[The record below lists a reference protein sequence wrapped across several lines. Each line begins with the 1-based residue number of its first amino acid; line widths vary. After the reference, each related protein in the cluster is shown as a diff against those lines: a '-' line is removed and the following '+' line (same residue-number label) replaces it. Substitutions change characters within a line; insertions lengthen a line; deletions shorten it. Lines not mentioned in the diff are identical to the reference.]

1 MFVRFQTNHAVVQRA
16 AEQMNVLF
24 KGASKCKETREEQ
37 LFLVWDKG
45 WNALPY
51 LVRLKQDP

>member
-1 MFVRFQTNHAVVQRA
+1 M
-16 AEQMNVLF
+16 LF

-45 WNALPY
+45 RNALPY
-51 LVRLKQDP
+51 LARPNPSSKDGKRNISDSAI